1 MKKTNDTKS
10 SSKSSRLN
18 SIRLVK
24 FDNRSN
30 TVYNTIMKK
39 IKIILDTNI
48 LFTALRSSRGASFKL
63 LSLIPSQLFSLSVSV
78 PLVVEYE
85 DVLKRSKN
93 LEYLK
98 NRDIDEFI
106 DFIVSVAEHKK
117 IHYLWHPFLKDPCD
131 DMLVELAV
139 ASNADVI
146 VTYNKKDFKNV
157 AERFGVKIIDAKE
170 LLELIGE
177 LS

>member
-1 MKKTNDTKS
+1 M
-10 SSKSSRLN
+10 
-18 SIRLVK
+18 K
-24 FDNRSN
+24 FDNHSN
-30 TVYNTIMKK
+30 TVYNTTMKK
-39 IKIILDTNI
+39 MKIILDTNI

-63 LSLIPSQLFSLSVSV
+63 VSLIPSKLFDLSVSV

-93 LEYLK
+93 LEYL
-98 NRDIDEFI
+98 NECDVDEFI
-106 DFIVSVAEHKK
+106 DFIVSMSEHKK
-117 IHYLWHPFLKDPCD
+117 IHYLWRPFLKDPCD

-139 ASNADVI
+139 ASNADAI